1 MGQYYKFIILS
12 DNKKNNKEV
21 ILLVINPRD
30 YYNGS
35 KIMEHSYI
43 NNNFMNAME
52 YLISPSGMFF
62 KSRIIWAGDY
72 ANAVESEQV
81 NEDGENL
88 NLYRSAEQQY
98 GKYMTP
104 YLNEKFIENMDRY
117 RYIINHTKKLYID
130 KKKCKNNNY
139 EQIIHPLSLLVTDNC
154 NGMGG
159 GDYRGSNEHL
169 CGTWTRDIISVDKT
183 IDKLID
189 YKELEC
195 NFEE

>member
-1 MGQYYKFIILS
+1 MGQYYKIIILA
-12 DNKKNNKEV
+12 DNMELIRIWMCPSSYNNGVK
-21 ILLVINPRD
+21 L
-30 YYNGS
+30 
-35 KIMEHSYI
+35 MEHSYI

-52 YLISPSGMFF
+52 YLISPSGMFY

-72 ANAVESEQV
+72 ANSVESEQV
-81 NEDGENL
+81 NEDVGDL
-88 NLYRSAEQQY
+88 NLYSLAEQQY
-98 GKYMTP
+98 GKFMAP

-117 RYIINHTKKLYID
+117 RYIINHTKKLYVD
-130 KKKCKNNNY
+130 KKKCKN
-139 EQIIHPLSLLVTDNC
+139 IIHPLSLLVTDNC

-159 GDYRGSNEHL
+159 GDYRGINEEL
-169 CGTWTRDIISVDKT
+169 CGTWTRDIISVEKT